1 MVQDYFNER
10 QEQAILSNIMDA
22 ENNTSGEVRVH
33 IEKHCT
39 GDPIARAANVFRWL
53 EMGHTEQRNAVLI
66 YIAVKDRKFAVVGDK
81 GIHRAVPPDFWT
93 SVVAEMQKHFSQD
106 KIADGLC
113 EGIRLVGEKLKAYFP
128 FERGDKNELPD
139 EISTN

>member
-1 MVQDYFNER
+1 MVQDFFNER

-33 IEKHCT
+33 IEKHCS
-39 GDPIARAANVFRWL
+39 GDPLARAANVFRWL

-66 YIAVKDRKFAVVGDK
+66 YLAVNDRKFAVIGDK
-81 GIHRAVPPDFWT
+81 GIHQAVPAEFWT
-93 SVVAEMQKHFSQD
+93 SVAAEMKRYFAQG

-139 EISTN
+139 EISTM